1 MIFTIGECLLDIL
14 FKNGQPEWSC
24 PGGSML
30 NSAVSL
36 GRYGEPVAFV
46 SETGNDRIGD
56 LIHHFLSENC
66 VSTNYLMEYE
76 GKSTLALAFLDDGG
90 DADYQFYH
98 QLPTVAPEFRLPD
111 FYPADLLIFGSYYSI
126 SDRNQGNIERFVR
139 RAVDSGAHVLYD
151 PNFRKPHLDSLPETI
166 SAIIRNISMADL
178 VRASHEDMY
187 LIAGAEN
194 GLQAYDFVR
203 ESGCKL
209 LVYTRNRE
217 GVDLF
222 TPWFTKHYHVPVV
235 PVVSTVGAGDSF
247 NAGLA
252 SVIHH
257 HGNILPDKVFWDE
270 AIGRAIIFA
279 AEVCG
284 SRENFIG
291 WQGAPPYRI

>member
-1 MIFTIGECLLDIL
+1 MIYTIGECLLDII
-14 FKNGQPEWSC
+14 FRNGQPEWSC

-36 GRYGEPVAFV
+36 GRYGQPVAFL
-46 SETGNDRIGD
+46 SETGNDRVGD
-56 LIHHFLSENC
+56 LIHDFLSKNG
-66 VSTNYLMEYE
+66 VTINHLSVYE
-76 GKSTLALAFLDDGG
+76 GKSTLALAFLDDRG
-90 DADYQFYH
+90 DAAYQFYH
-98 QLPTVAPEFRLPD
+98 QLPTVAPEFRNPD
-111 FYPADLLIFGSYYSI
+111 FNSADLLMFGSFYSI
-126 SDRNQGNIERFVR
+126 SGRNQGNIVR
-139 RAVDSGAHVLYD
+139 VVSRAVESGATVLYD
-151 PNFRKPHLDSLPETI
+151 PNFRRPHLDNLPETI
-166 SAIIRNISMADL
+166 SAINRNISMADL
-178 VRASHEDMY
+178 VRASDEDMN

-194 GLQAYDFVR
+194 GKHAYDFVR

-222 TPWFTKHYHVPVV
+222 TPWFTKHYHVPGV

-257 HGNILPDKVFWDE
+257 YGNILPGEDFWDE

-291 WQGAPPYRI
+291 WQGAPPDRL